1 MLSFQ
6 TSSARQSSLIAEAIL
21 HLGHRSESGSAMKC
35 GRGRNGAPG
44 RIRTCTVLLLRE
56 PPPAGWATGASLDNE
71 RREPCQRVHLAW
83 CDENVF
89 AAMKQNLSPHH
100 GIEPGTSCLQGR
112 RSHQLSYAG
121 MSEITDQTVGD
132 SARTDH

>member
-71 RREPCQRVHLAW
+71 RTRERSLVSAFIW
-83 CDENVF
+83 RG
-89 AAMKQNLSPHH
+89 AMKRTRCNETRSEPTPRDRTWDLLLTRQALSP
-100 GIEPGTSCLQGR
+100 T
-112 RSHQLSYAG
+112 
-121 MSEITDQTVGD
+121 
-132 SARTDH
+132 